1 MVLVKRSWPKITASI
16 RFEFDAD
23 HAMPR
28 IGKGC
33 ECRHTH
39 HYAVSFGWTHEIQPM
54 YGYTHEFMKQRNE
67 FRELVDRV
75 AGKYLNDILPMQP
88 SAEVLAMWLLA
99 QTEPAYCDHVI
110 VQAYDDH
117 DGATPLEVRV
127 DRSLQRSEWMNFLAG
142 RGPDPYSNEVYTLK

>member
-1 MVLVKRSWPKITASI
+1 MKRSWPKVTGSI

-39 HYAVSFGWTHEIQPM
+39 HYAVTFGWTHEIMPPQ
-54 YGYTHEFMKQRNE
+54 GFTHEFMKQRDE
-67 FRELVDRV
+67 FADVV
-75 AGKYLNDILPMQP
+75 AMVADKYLNDVLPMQP

-110 VQAYDDH
+110 VEAYD
-117 DGATPLEVRV
+117 GYTVRV
-127 DRSLQRSEWMNFLAG
+127 DRGQQRSEWMEFLAG
-142 RGPDPYSNEVYTLK
+142 RGPDPYSNGTYTLK

>member
-1 MVLVKRSWPKITASI
+1 MKRSWPKITGQI

-39 HYAVSFGWTHEIQPM
+39 HYAVTFGWTHEVQPF
-54 YGYTHEFMKQRNE
+54 YGYTHEFMEKRDE

-75 AGKYLNDILPMQP
+75 RGQYLNDILPMQP
-88 SAEVLAMWLLA
+88 SAEVLALWLLA

-110 VQAYDDH
+110 VQTYDDY
-117 DGATPLEVRV
+117 TVRI

>member
-1 MVLVKRSWPKITASI
+1 MKNSWPKVTGQI

-39 HYAVSFGWTHEIQPM
+39 HYVVQFGWTHEIMPPQ
-54 YGYTHEFMKQRNE
+54 GFTHEYMKQRNE
-67 FRELVDRV
+67 FAELIERV
-75 AGKYLNDILPMQP
+75 SGQYLNDVLPMQP

-99 QTEPAYCDHVI
+99 RTEPAYCDHVI
-110 VQAYDDH
+110 VQTYDDY
-117 DGATPLEVRV
+117 TVRV
-127 DRSLQRSEWMNFLAG
+127 DRNGQRSEWMAFMAG
-142 RGPDPYSNEVYTLK
+142 RAADPFSNGVYTLK

>member
-1 MVLVKRSWPKITASI
+1 MVLVKRSWPKVTASI
-16 RFEFDAD
+16 RFEFEAD
-23 HAMPR
+23 HSMPR

-54 YGYTHEFMKQRNE
+54 WGFTHEFMKQRDD
-67 FRELVDRV
+67 FREIVDRV

-88 SAEVLAMWLLA
+88 SAEVLAMWMLA

-110 VQAYDDH
+110 VETYD
-117 DGATPLEVRV
+117 GYTVRF
-127 DRSLQRSEWMNFLAG
+127 DRTGQRSEWMEFLAG
-142 RGPDPYSNEVYTLK
+142 RSPDPWSNEVYTLK

>member
-1 MVLVKRSWPKITASI
+1 MKGSWPKVTSHL

-28 IGKGC
+28 IGHGC

-39 HYAVSFGWTHEIQPM
+39 HYVVLFGWTHEIQPRF
-54 YGYTHEFMKQRNE
+54 GYTHELMAQR
-67 FRELVDRV
+67 RDLQGIVDRV

-99 QTEPAYCDHVI
+99 RWLLTQTEPAYCDHVI
-110 VQAYDDH
+110 VQAYGDY
-117 DGATPLEVRV
+117 TVRV
-127 DRSLQRSEWMNFLAG
+127 DRNMQRSEWMNFLAEH
-142 RGPDPYSNEVYTLK
+142 GPDPFSSETFTLK